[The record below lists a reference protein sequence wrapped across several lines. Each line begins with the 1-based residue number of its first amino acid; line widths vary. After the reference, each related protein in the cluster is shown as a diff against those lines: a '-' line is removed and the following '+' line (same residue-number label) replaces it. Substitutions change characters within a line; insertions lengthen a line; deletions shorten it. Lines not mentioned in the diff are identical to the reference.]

1 MTATDRMN
9 GSAERSISFGPFQ
22 LLSRQRLL
30 LQGEKPIHLGSRA
43 FDVLL
48 ALLDRPGEL
57 VSKEEII
64 ARVWPNTFVA
74 PVNLAV
80 HISALRRALGDGQ
93 RGKRYVMNI
102 PGRGYRFVAPV
113 TIGPDSAPMVAQHPD
128 ARLPPQTARG
138 SEPAAI
144 SIEAQTQGRLLTIV
158 NPGGLDKASIAVA
171 AVKRLIGV
179 DENDVWLVDLT
190 PLDARRGVI

>member
-1 MTATDRMN
+1 MT
-9 GSAERSISFGPFQ
+9 GSAERSIFFGPFQ

-30 LQGEKPIHLGSRA
+30 MQGDKPVHLGSRA

-93 RGKRYVMNI
+93 RGKRYVLNI

-113 TIGPDSAPMVAQHPD
+113 TIGPDSAPMVAQQPD
-128 ARLPPQTARG
+128 ARLQPHSVRG
-138 SEPAAI
+138 SEPAV
-144 SIEAQTQGRLLTIV
+144 SVEAEPQGRLLTIV

-190 PLDARRGVI
+190 PLDARRGVV